1 MRKFILTIFV
11 FAGAFPATIARAEEP
26 MASCDEL
33 AKVQQCC
40 SAEAAAARFSAIET
54 STTAEIMTAK
64 AGMPHLTGSRPP
76 LAKICERRLG
86 FAGLTEL
93 NCTPMEARDG
103 VRQRA

>member
-40 SAEAAAARFSAIET
+40 SARSCSGKVLSNRDKHNCGNHDGKSWHAAS
-54 STTAEIMTAK
+54 
-64 AGMPHLTGSRPP
+64 
-76 LAKICERRLG
+76 
-86 FAGLTEL
+86 
-93 NCTPMEARDG
+93 DG
-103 VRQRA
+103 VTPAACQNL